1 MITLIQGNTD
11 GIRDSVLKQLD
22 AVYALK
28 SQRYEIANLEILEII
43 KAVTERINREISVTI
58 DRRGNVTEVTIGDSA
73 SVSLPV
79 MDVNERK
86 LSGFRIVHTHPNGI
100 SKLSALDLSALL
112 KMRLDCMAAV
122 SCNTEIPRVT
132 IGFPTVSQ
140 GTLAVEITRDMTLE
154 EALAFNIDDK
164 IRYNQE
170 LLEDS
175 NIQEDNTERALLI
188 GIESMDSLDELRE
201 LAFAADI
208 EVSQLVLQSREK
220 ADSSYYMGSGKLE
233 ELSNL
238 CQLTRSNVIIADD
251 ELSGSQIK
259 NMEDLTGVK
268 VIDRTTLIL
277 EIFSRRA
284 RSREAKLQ
292 VELAQLKY
300 RMNRLLGLGTV
311 MSRTGGGIGTKGPG
325 ETKLETDRRRIR
337 NRHHDLT
344 EELKG
349 ITKVR
354 ATQRENRYRQELPQ
368 VALVGYTNAG
378 KSTLRNALAETSSKD
393 SIKKDKVFEAD
404 MLFATL
410 DTTTRAIELPDRRI
424 ITMTD
429 TVGFIRKLPHDLVE
443 AFKSTLE
450 EVIYADILVHVVDAS
465 SEDAPGQVE
474 AVNQVLE
481 ELGAVNKPIILALNK
496 ADLGVSSAVDLIR
509 SAQENRSPILEIS
522 AKTGM
527 NLDQLLSAIAG
538 LLPQEYNTFE
548 LMIPYSHQKLVNL
561 IHEEGNV
568 LEEEFRAEG
577 TFLKAQLGPS
587 AAGKLKEFISSET
600 KEEKN

>member
-1 MITLIQGNTD
+1 MIQGNTD

>member
-1 MITLIQGNTD
+1 MIHGNTD